1 MGPHN
6 LRTALK
12 HPLWTETAEEQIAA
26 AKAWLAERRALLV
39 LDNIWENDV
48 TRSCRSAGLVAMHV
62 APAFAAVDFAGSFAG
77 RAGVRIL
84 VAGHESKK
92 SLDIYQHLSL
102 GAVEHAYHE
111 AVQGVSI

>member
-77 RAGVRIL
+77 SNELLAWRGGVDFPNL
-84 VAGHESKK
+84 PW
-92 SLDIYQHLSL
+92 
-102 GAVEHAYHE
+102 
-111 AVQGVSI
+111 